1 MSRAWLFTGLLHSP
15 LLPSPIDPTAFCLL
29 HSVLPHA
36 ELLISCLSANWIH
49 LCHSWSLFSHALF
62 SGHRRIVET
71 VDHGKKRDRF
81 VFNGEGAMKSLSSGT
96 PFLYLNVLM
105 ACSSI
110 HIKSIESTSNMVARR
125 SMAFLTPC
133 LEEGIS
139 QGWEIFWVAYAT
151 TTFRFYKLKTKI

>member
-1 MSRAWLFTGLLHSP
+1 
-15 LLPSPIDPTAFCLL
+15 
-29 HSVLPHA
+29 
-36 ELLISCLSANWIH
+36 
-49 LCHSWSLFSHALF
+49 
-62 SGHRRIVET
+62 
-71 VDHGKKRDRF
+71 
-81 VFNGEGAMKSLSSGT
+81 MKSLSSGT

-105 ACSSI
+105 VCSSI
-110 HIKSIESTSNMVARR
+110 HIKYVESTSNMVARR